1 MTMLRSQ
8 NGGILLC
15 CGKAK
20 CPLVKLDEDEQLTIT
35 DDNGNTVKLDVDQAK
50 LLTQAIHQLEQ
61 EK

>member
-15 CGKAK
+15 CGKDK
-20 CPLVKLDEDEQLTIT
+20 CPLVKLDGETQLTIT

-50 LLTQAIHQLEQ
+50 LLTQAIDQLEQ